1 MKTLFST
8 CVLFLL
14 SFHFAFSQ
22 CSENEETKVLL
33 VGDSWA
39 FFMNVDGTI
48 NNVAKD
54 WGHSNVKYYI
64 NLTLSENGAET
75 DDFLKPAKV
84 AELQNQLTSLTDLKA
99 VHLSIGGNDF
109 LGDWNKDFT
118 QAEVDTLYEGVASRL
133 DSIVDIIHQARPD
146 VHVFWSGYV
155 YTNFKEVI
163 EGTIGPLQS

>member
-48 NNVAKD
+48 NNVYSD
-54 WGHSNVKYYI
+54 WGHSNVKYYT

-75 DDFLKPAKV
+75 VDFLTPTKQGEIA
-84 AELQNQLTSLTDLKA
+84 NQLISKPTIEY
-99 VHLSIGGNDF
+99 VHLSIGGNDV
-109 LGDWNKDFT
+109 LGSLKS
-118 QAEVDTLYEGVASRL
+118 QRSEERRVGKECRSR
-133 DSIVDIIHQARPD
+133 
-146 VHVFWSGYV
+146 
-155 YTNFKEVI
+155 
-163 EGTIGPLQS
+163 